1 MKACKKV
8 KFRLTTV
15 KPLHASWVCNFYHY
29 LASSKGEVI
38 IEDLESGLPL
48 QSIHPLVDQ
57 ADLFLKQDATSIYS
71 SLDSDQLQ
79 EYTRMI

>member
-48 QSIHPLVDQ
+48 QSI
-57 ADLFLKQDATSIYS
+57 YS